1 MYSGLL
7 ETIFGVPQ
15 GSILLFNI
23 ILIEFFFAIADT
35 CIASYTNDN
44 TLYVSV
50 DNIDRVI
57 TSLEEASEIVF
68 NDTMKA
74 FFCYCHTLF

>member
-74 FFCYCHTLF
+74 YFYYCHTLF